1 MSISRH
7 PPPLSTDI
15 FQQIRDHGLPSR
27 AASPSIDID
36 KSVKET
42 PRASD
47 ATPVLAAISNGGIT
61 KAKKKAKPMKRGQ
74 RARQE
79 RGLARAEVVMD
90 QLAKK
95 VDSVHSREKRRKDRR
110 AIWEEVNDASK
121 EDKRKTPKLPV
132 GPIESDDEEWEDEP
146 QAYEGDTEMKVVD
159 GVQIPAT
166 AGSKLVV
173 ADRTTSTNASDAED
187 LEGYHLMAC
196 DFLPVAITSLASAD

>member
-1 MSISRH
+1 MK
-7 PPPLSTDI
+7 D
-15 FQQIRDHGLPSR
+15 
-27 AASPSIDID
+27 A
-36 KSVKET
+36 

-47 ATPVLAAISNGGIT
+47 VTPVLTARPNGGIT
-61 KAKKKAKPMKRGQ
+61 KAKKKVKPMKRGQ

-95 VDSVHSREKRRKDRR
+95 VDSVQSRERRRKDRR

-121 EDKRKTPKLPV
+121 EEKRKTPKLPV

-159 GVQIPAT
+159 GVQVPAT
-166 AGSKLVV
+166 AGSKLIVV
-173 ADRTTSTNASDAED
+173 DRTTSTNASDAED
-187 LEGYHLMAC
+187 FEG
-196 DFLPVAITSLASAD
+196 IT